1 MAENEH
7 TGSGDKRAGR
17 AHSEEDAIEH
27 DLAALAGDAV
37 EVDEHGLKLNLGL
50 PDEERNAPAPLQ
62 ATPEELSALAA
73 VEAELDTRWPE
84 TKIDPSRERIEY
96 LLDLL
101 GNPQENCHVIH
112 DRFTAAWFPPTH
124 RHVHLAASAERHRA
138 HLPGRQPDSC
148 A

>member
-62 ATPEELSALAA
+62 ATPEELAAVRAEYGFDQPVIVQYLNALAG
-73 VEAELDTRWPE
+73 VLRG
-84 TKIDPSRERIEY
+84 
-96 LLDLL
+96 DL
-101 GNPQENCHVIH
+101 GF
-112 DRFTAAWFPPTH
+112 D
-124 RHVHLAASAERHRA
+124 
-138 HLPGRQPDSC
+138 
-148 A
+148 